1 MRRASRFVRR
11 RSVKAGLSP
20 GTLVHIGKP
29 SAEPVGISCIGYDR
43 EHVREHEL
51 DLSALGELELAAGGV
66 TWINVV
72 GLHRTEVVE
81 AFGHKLSLHPLVLED
96 VVNSGQRP
104 KLEDYEGYAF
114 IVLRMLDSDEPSGEV
129 RDEQV
134 AIILGPHWVVTFQER
149 PGDAFDPVR
158 ERIKTNKGR
167 IRKMGADYLAYCLVD
182 AVVDRYFAV
191 LELIG
196 DRLEEVSEVIMGN
209 PDQAVLREL
218 HDLRQ
223 ELMVLRKASWPLRNV
238 LHRMQQGQAHL
249 ITDETSVFVRD
260 AYDHTVQ
267 IIDTA
272 ETLREM
278 TTDLRDIYLSSLSN
292 RMNETM
298 KVLTV
303 IATIFIP
310 LTFLA
315 GIYGM
320 NFAFMPE
327 LSWRYGY
334 VAVLGLMAAVAGGML
349 LYFRRRKWL

>member
-20 GTLVHIGKP
+20 GTMVHIGEP
-29 SAEPVGISCIGYDR
+29 SSDPVGITCIGYDR
-43 EHVREHEL
+43 EHVKEQSL

-66 TWINVV
+66 TWINVD
-72 GLHRTEVVE
+72 GLHQTEVVE
-81 AFGHKLSLHPLVLED
+81 ALGHKLSLHPLVLED
-96 VVNSGQRP
+96 IVNTGQRP

-114 IVLRMLDSDEPSGEV
+114 IVLRMLDFDESSGEV
-129 RDEQV
+129 TDEQV
-134 AIILGPHWVVTFQER
+134 GLILGPHWVVTFQER

-158 ERIKTNKGR
+158 ERIETNKGR
-167 IRKMGADYLAYCLVD
+167 IRRMGADYLAYCLVD

-196 DRLEEVSEVIMGN
+196 DRLESVSEAIMGSPN
-209 PDQAVLREL
+209 QSVLRGL
-218 HDLRQ
+218 HGLRQ
-223 ELMVLRKASWPLRNV
+223 ELMVLRKAAWPLRNV

-249 ITDETSVFVRD
+249 ITEETSVFIRD

-292 RMNETM
+292 RMSETM

-310 LTFLA
+310 LTFIA
-315 GIYGM
+315 GVYGM

-327 LSWRYGY
+327 LTWRYGY
-334 VAVLGLMAAVAGGML
+334 GAVLGLMAAVAGGML